1 MLIFCQ
7 VLFFW
12 TQTKIKYSLKQRVD
26 SNAAFDMEQ
35 MQKSLDNTVNSQP
48 RKSGGSS
55 ASNQQP
61 RSKSHRADNGSSN
74 LEVADQDSVQVM
86 SNTTTP
92 AKNGSNSSSS
102 KPDKKVKYKSL
113 WGKVGKHGLAEAAK
127 EKAAADS
134 SSSSSTGS
142 VSRVVKL
149 RHNRN

>member
-1 MLIFCQ
+1 MYVDFLPS
-7 VLFFW
+7 LGLFW
-12 TQTKIKYSLKQRVD
+12 TQTKIEYSLKQRVD

-61 RSKSHRADNGSSN
+61 RSKNHRADNGSSN

-92 AKNGSNSSSS
+92 AKNGSNNKSE
-102 KPDKKVKYKSL
+102 KKVINM
-113 WGKVGKHGLAEAAK
+113 
-127 EKAAADS
+127 
-134 SSSSSTGS
+134 TT
-142 VSRVVKL
+142 VVKFSRAGNNPSVRKYWKIPFYPPNTDTGTL
-149 RHNRN
+149 YR

>member
-1 MLIFCQ
+1 MDR
-7 VLFFW
+7 
-12 TQTKIKYSLKQRVD
+12 QTKIKYSLKQRVD

-61 RSKSHRADNGSSN
+61 RSKNHRADNGSSN

-92 AKNGSNSSSS
+92 AKNGSNNKSE
-102 KPDKKVKYKSL
+102 KKVISMTTVVKFPRADQVHRLLIFKIRLNILIGLLKLLHKTEKSL
-113 WGKVGKHGLAEAAK
+113 
-127 EKAAADS
+127 S
-134 SSSSSTGS
+134 SMG
-142 VSRVVKL
+142 
-149 RHNRN
+149 

>member
-1 MLIFCQ
+1 M
-7 VLFFW
+7 LFFW

-55 ASNQQP
+55 KEP

-74 LEVADQDSVQVM
+74 LEVTDQDSVQVM

-92 AKNGSNSSSS
+92 AKNGSNNKSE
-102 KPDKKVKYKSL
+102 KKVTSMTTVVKFPR
-113 WGKVGKHGLAEAAK
+113 
-127 EKAAADS
+127 ADS
-134 SSSSSTGS
+134 TRLKSF
-142 VSRVVKL
+142 
-149 RHNRN
+149 

>member
-92 AKNGSNSSSS
+92 AKNGSNNKSE
-102 KPDKKVKYKSL
+102 KKVTSMTTVVKFPRADSTKLKSL
-113 WGKVGKHGLAEAAK
+113 LVFMG
-127 EKAAADS
+127 
-134 SSSSSTGS
+134 
-142 VSRVVKL
+142 
-149 RHNRN
+149 